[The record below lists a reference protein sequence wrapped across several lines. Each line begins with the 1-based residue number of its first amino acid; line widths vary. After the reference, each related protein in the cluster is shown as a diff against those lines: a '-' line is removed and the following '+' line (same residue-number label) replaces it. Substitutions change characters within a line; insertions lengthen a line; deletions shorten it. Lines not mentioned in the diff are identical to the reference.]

1 MMPSGLAIMP
11 DGMTGRGI
19 LPGTLAVMAG
29 MILGIIAAGPGTI
42 LGIMAMDGIIPGT
55 MAGTA
60 LGATVGTVP
69 SISVIGIAHTT
80 VGGAITGITTGDGD
94 PTIMTGAGP
103 TLTMTGLLIV
113 LTDPI
118 LT

>member
-1 MMPSGLAIMP
+1 M
-11 DGMTGRGI
+11 DGQVPIT
-19 LPGTLAVMAG
+19 PGTQGG
-29 MILGIIAAGPGTI
+29 MSLGTPTGTV
-42 LGIMAMDGIIPGT
+42 PGT

>member
-1 MMPSGLAIMP
+1 
-11 DGMTGRGI
+11 
-19 LPGTLAVMAG
+19 
-29 MILGIIAAGPGTI
+29 
-42 LGIMAMDGIIPGT
+42 MDGQVPITLGTQGGMSLGTPTGTVPGT

-60 LGATVGTVP
+60 LGA
-69 SISVIGIAHTT
+69 T

-94 PTIMTGAGP
+94 PTIMIGAGP

>member
-1 MMPSGLAIMP
+1 MV
-11 DGMTGRGI
+11 GI
-19 LPGTLAVMAG
+19 
-29 MILGIIAAGPGTI
+29 
-42 LGIMAMDGIIPGT
+42 
-55 MAGTA
+55 A
-60 LGATVGTVP
+60 LGAMVGTVP
-69 SISVIGIAHTT
+69 FISVIGIALTT